1 MAAGRLTGLAF
12 LLSALTTAAPSLAA
26 VEKQGEWP
34 TDEKKVSLD
43 VERVP
48 QEDAIKRLAEAAGWS
63 VVIHAPSTEPASL
76 HVKDQPADKVLSL
89 LLEGGD
95 YVARRDGTLISI
107 SRAPAAKAAEPA
119 PAVPPVPPV
128 PAAPPVPPVPPAPPV
143 PPNVAGDAP
152 AAKPEHPGAHANKGE
167 GKDREVVGQ
176 NLVIEKDEVV
186 KDVHLIGGTLTV
198 KGVVTGDV
206 EVAGGMVTIEP
217 GAHVMGDAQVM
228 GGSLNVKKGA
238 RLDGD
243 ARIVGGKLDREE
255 GAVVAGDVST
265 RVEEEKHDEP
275 SNAQHFM
282 REFSEAMT
290 GGALLFALGA
300 VLIALFTK
308 RAESLKVE
316 IAARPMRSFALGI
329 VGSLGAIALL
339 VALCIT
345 LVGIPVAVVGLLAGT
360 FGVFAAMCSTLEV
373 VGRALIGHKTKN
385 EYAHL
390 ALGCALFVLT
400 GPLPV
405 IGGIV
410 RVVVVL
416 VAIGSL
422 VATRAAGLVP
432 AKKGAKSMAPDSHPY
447 RSAEV
452 I

>member
-1 MAAGRLTGLAF
+1 MAARRLSGLAF
-12 LLSALTTAAPSLAA
+12 LLSAVTTAAPSLAA
-26 VEKQGEWP
+26 IEKQGEWP
-34 TDEKKVSLD
+34 ADEKKVSLD

-63 VVIHAPSTEPASL
+63 VVLHAPSTEPASL

-107 SRAPAAKAAEPA
+107 SRAPAAKAAEAA
-119 PAVPPVPPV
+119 PAVPPVPPT
-128 PAAPPVPPVPPAPPV
+128 PAVPPVPPAPPV
-143 PPNVAGDAP
+143 PPNISGDAP
-152 AAKPEHPGAHANKGE
+152 AAKPENPGAHANKGE

-186 KDVHLIGGTLTV
+186 RNVHLIGGTLTV

-206 EVAGGMVTIEP
+206 EVAGGMVSIEP

-265 RVEEEKHDEP
+265 RIEEEKDDEP
-275 SNAQHFM
+275 TNAQHIM
-282 REFSEAMT
+282 REFSESMT

-329 VGSLGAIALL
+329 VGSLGAVALL
-339 VALCIT
+339 AALCIT

-360 FGVFAAMCSTLEV
+360 FGVFAAMCSVLEV

-400 GPLPV
+400 SPLPV
-405 IGGIV
+405 IGGLV

-432 AKKGAKSMAPDSHPY
+432 AKKGAKTIGDDSHPY

-452 I
+452 V